1 MDLLRLLEPEESV
14 GTLWHRLIG
23 GGASTPRFPNAA
35 VRFEDISARLSIFFR
50 GIGGDA
56 SVEIKSAVP
65 EVSHHRLNRLTRLGT
80 RSERVARARFDG
92 TQFRLPHTLDCFP
105 QRDLNEQLYYWLAAW
120 TAAGGNE
127 VTTYQPDPLRR
138 DLARINHADRTT
150 RRVLELFPG
159 LAKHYDRLRIAMLA
173 LRPKLALPV
182 VETEVE
188 LRIRNALG
196 DIGDISPLSRIPAE
210 EEHGCAEVEVSA
222 PRGYCPYLPVPV
234 WGEIDAPRKSGPAE
248 NTHDENPDS
257 SKPPSGDGKSRRAER
272 QSFEQVRKG
281 GLFVHR
287 FDKILT
293 WTEFMNL
300 HREVED
306 DDEDGARKAADDHD
320 MISVGNVRKRIATR
334 LKIDLDLAPSD
345 VDAEKLSDVHTYPE
359 WDCRRQAN
367 LADHTR
373 VLERC
378 GEIAPSGAGWNPGP
392 EAERRIRAVRRQF
405 AALRPRR
412 ELVGGQL
419 DGHELDMD
427 AVIRA
432 QADLKASGVGSDR
445 LFKQA
450 REQARDLS
458 VAVLVDVSRST
469 ESFIENR
476 AVIDIEREALIALS
490 EGLHS
495 GGDEAGI
502 FAFSSLRRDRVYVSR
517 LKAFEEAPSPVV
529 RSRIAAL
536 KPGFYTRLGAAVRHM
551 SALLQ
556 QRPNRKRLL
565 LVLTDGKPND
575 LDHYD
580 GRYGVEDTR
589 HAIEEARRSGH
600 AVFGI
605 TIDSKAQSYFPR
617 IFGASGFAILSRPSR
632 LTAAL
637 PILYRHLIS

>member
-1 MDLLRLLEPEESV
+1 MDLLHLLEPEESV

-23 GGASTPRFPNAA
+23 GGAITPRFPNAA
-35 VRFEDISARLSIFFR
+35 VRLEDISARLSIFFR

-56 SVEIKSAVP
+56 GVEIKSAVP
-65 EVSHHRLNRLTRLGT
+65 EVSHHRLNRLTRLGK

-92 TQFRLPHTLDCFP
+92 EQFHLPHTLDFF
-105 QRDLNEQLYYWLAAW
+105 REREHNEQLYYWLAAW
-120 TAAGGNE
+120 TIAGGNE
-127 VTTYQPDPLRR
+127 AATHQPDPLRR
-138 DLARINHADRTT
+138 DLARISHADRTT
-150 RRVLELFPG
+150 RRTLELFPG
-159 LAKHYDRLRIAMLA
+159 LAKHYDRLRIATLA
-173 LRPKLALPV
+173 LRPKLALPI
-182 VETEVE
+182 VEAEVE
-188 LRIRNALG
+188 QRIRNALG
-196 DIGDISPLSRIPAE
+196 DTSDISPLSRTPADQ
-210 EEHGCAEVEVSA
+210 EHGRAEVSA

-234 WGEIDAPRKSGPAE
+234 WGEIDAPCKSGLAE
-248 NTHDENPDS
+248 NTHDEDPGS
-257 SKPPSGDGKSRRAER
+257 SKPPGGDGESRRAER
-272 QSFEQVRKG
+272 RPSEQVHKG

-306 DDEDGARKAADDHD
+306 DDEDGARKAADDHEV
-320 MISVGNVRKRIATR
+320 ISVGNVRKRTATR

-345 VDAEKLSDVHTYPE
+345 VDAERLSDVHTYPE

-378 GEIAPSGAGWNPGP
+378 GEIASSGEGWHPGP

-419 DGHELDMD
+419 DGYELDMD
-427 AVIRA
+427 ALIRA
-432 QADLKASGVGSDR
+432 HVDLKASGVGSDR
-445 LFKQA
+445 LFMQA

-458 VAVLVDVSRST
+458 VAVLIDVSRST
-469 ESFIENR
+469 ESFVENR

-495 GGDEAGI
+495 GGDEAGL
-502 FAFSSLRRDRVYVSR
+502 FAFSSLRRERVYVSR
-517 LKAFEEAPSPVV
+517 LKDFDEAPSPVV

-589 HAIEEARRSGH
+589 HAIEEARRAGH

-617 IFGASGFAILSRPSR
+617 IFGASAFAILSRPAR
-632 LTAAL
+632 LTATL